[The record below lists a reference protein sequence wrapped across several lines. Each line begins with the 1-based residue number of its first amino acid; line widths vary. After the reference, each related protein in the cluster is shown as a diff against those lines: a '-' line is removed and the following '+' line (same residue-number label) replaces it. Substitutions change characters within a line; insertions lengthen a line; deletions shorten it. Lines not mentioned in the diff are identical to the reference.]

1 VIEGQVDAPSESEHH
16 GSRRAPRPSEHA
28 HTEAGLVAV
37 TQQYIIGELSV
48 RLVQL
53 EAVAPTEESAFEF
66 ARLRVK
72 AETAPFEA
80 LPNMALQALHLI
92 RGLCWDSLARG
103 DLQALTSQATMAA
116 ELREFAVSA
125 RLLAEG

>member
-1 VIEGQVDAPSESEHH
+1 M
-16 GSRRAPRPSEHA
+16 
-28 HTEAGLVAV
+28 TE
-37 TQQYIIGELSV
+37 QYIIGELSV

-53 EAVAPTEESAFEF
+53 EAIAPSQKSAFEF
-66 ARLRVK
+66 ARLREET
-72 AETAPFEA
+72 ETAPFETLPTIA
-80 LPNMALQALHLI
+80 LRALNLL
-92 RGLCWDSLARG
+92 RGLCRDSLARG

>member
-1 VIEGQVDAPSESEHH
+1 M
-16 GSRRAPRPSEHA
+16 
-28 HTEAGLVAV
+28 TE
-37 TQQYIIGELSV
+37 QYIIGELSV

-53 EAVAPTEESAFEF
+53 EAAAPTEEFAVEF
-66 ARLRVK
+66 ARLRVR
-72 AETAPFEA
+72 AETAPFES
-80 LPNMALQALHLI
+80 LPNMALEALYLI
-92 RGLCWDSLARG
+92 RGLCRDSLARG

>member
-1 VIEGQVDAPSESEHH
+1 M
-16 GSRRAPRPSEHA
+16 
-28 HTEAGLVAV
+28 TE
-37 TQQYIIGELSV
+37 QYIIGELSV

-53 EAVAPTEESAFEF
+53 EAAAPTEESALEF
-66 ARLRVK
+66 ARLRVR
-72 AETAPFEA
+72 AETAPFES
-80 LPNMALQALHLI
+80 LPNMALEALYLI
-92 RGLCWDSLARG
+92 RGLCRDSLARG

>member
-1 VIEGQVDAPSESEHH
+1 M
-16 GSRRAPRPSEHA
+16 
-28 HTEAGLVAV
+28 TE
-37 TQQYIIGELSV
+37 QYIIGELCV
-48 RLVQL
+48 RLVEL
-53 EAVAPTEESAFEF
+53 EAVAPTEESAGEF

-72 AETAPFEA
+72 AETARFET
-80 LPNMALQALHLI
+80 LPDMALQALHLI
-92 RGLCWDSLARG
+92 RELCRDSLARG

>member
-1 VIEGQVDAPSESEHH
+1 M
-16 GSRRAPRPSEHA
+16 
-28 HTEAGLVAV
+28 TE
-37 TQQYIIGELSV
+37 QYIIGELSV

-53 EAVAPTEESAFEF
+53 EAVAPTEESAVEF
-66 ARLRVK
+66 ARLRVRV
-72 AETAPFEA
+72 ETAPVES
-80 LPNMALQALHLI
+80 LPNMALEALYLI
-92 RGLCWDSLARG
+92 RGLCRDSLARG

>member
-1 VIEGQVDAPSESEHH
+1 MGRQSGNTPPETLIQLGE
-16 GSRRAPRPSEHA
+16 
-28 HTEAGLVAV
+28 LAV
-37 TQQYIIGELSV
+37 TEQYIVGELSV

-53 EAVAPTEESAFEF
+53 EAVAPNEESANEF
-66 ARLRVK
+66 ARLRVATEK
-72 AETAPFEA
+72 APFET

-92 RGLCWDSLARG
+92 RGVCRDSLARG
-103 DLQALTSQATMAA
+103 DLRALTSQATMAA

>member
-1 VIEGQVDAPSESEHH
+1 M
-16 GSRRAPRPSEHA
+16 
-28 HTEAGLVAV
+28 TE
-37 TQQYIIGELSV
+37 QYIIGELSV

-53 EAVAPTEESAFEF
+53 EAAAPTEESALEF
-66 ARLRVK
+66 ARLRVR
-72 AETAPFEA
+72 AETAPFES
-80 LPNMALQALHLI
+80 LPNMALEALHLI
-92 RGLCWDSLARG
+92 RGLCRDSLARG